1 MNKSWIRFCNFGAI
15 KRFRCC
21 WTQKTFLICNLQA
34 EIGSCTQHAE
44 ERLSNIRTVRIF
56 AQEEREVER
65 QNALLQK
72 ALQIMYQEAKMRAA
86 FFGMVRYLAAVLHNI
101 RSSRSGYCE

>member
-1 MNKSWIRFCNFGAI
+1 M
-15 KRFRCC
+15 
-21 WTQKTFLICNLQA
+21 LQA

-44 ERLSNIRTVRIF
+44 ERLNNIRTVRIF

-65 QNALLQK
+65 QNALLRK

-86 FFGMVRYLAAVLHNI
+86 FFGMVRYIFWHGTLHFLAWYIFGMV
-101 RSSRSGYCE
+101 R